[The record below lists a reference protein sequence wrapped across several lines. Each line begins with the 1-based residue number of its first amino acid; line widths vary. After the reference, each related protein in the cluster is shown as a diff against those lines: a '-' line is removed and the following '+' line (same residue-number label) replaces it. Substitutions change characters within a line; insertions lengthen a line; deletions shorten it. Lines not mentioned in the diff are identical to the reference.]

1 MQAVTLLLTLM
12 ERRAPKDEAERGA
25 SVGAAVRR
33 VAGVVPIALS
43 SLQAGRMERWVHM
56 NSFLKTAPLLGA
68 AGGECR
74 MSLVVATYSSEMQT
88 ASRLPGGTLNTATNN
103 TAGSAAASVLPRSP
117 SVRRLDTHY
126 RCPHPSNTATNLAH
140 VRLSPCKEQPLLRH
154 FLTSL
159 LSTR

>member
-1 MQAVTLLLTLM
+1 MQAGTLLLTLM

-68 AGGECR
+68 AGGEWG
-74 MSLVVATYSSEMQT
+74 STFGVAQ
-88 ASRLPGGTLNTATNN
+88 GGLAAMDATEGGAYG
-103 TAGSAAASVLPRSP
+103 T
-117 SVRRLDTHY
+117 
-126 RCPHPSNTATNLAH
+126 
-140 VRLSPCKEQPLLRH
+140 
-154 FLTSL
+154 
-159 LSTR
+159 